1 MIAGF
6 ESAEIVIG
14 DKPPLMQGAN
24 AFLNVEFEEIGD
36 SGAII
41 LFGLGHHR
49 LQSPAVLRLDPV
61 PRRRA

>member
-6 ESAEIVIG
+6 ESAKIAIR

-41 LFGLGHHR
+41 LFGLGRHP
-49 LQSPAVLRLDPV
+49 LQSPALLRSDPVLR
-61 PRRRA
+61 RRV